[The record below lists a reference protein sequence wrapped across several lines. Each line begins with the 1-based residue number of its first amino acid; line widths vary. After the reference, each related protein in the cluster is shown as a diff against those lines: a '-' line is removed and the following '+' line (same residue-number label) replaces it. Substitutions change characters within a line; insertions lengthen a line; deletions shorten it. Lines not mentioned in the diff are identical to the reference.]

1 MSEMSHFENFERG
14 IEILTFGAL
23 SVNMDAARGIYPFA
37 THEMNDASMHLRIV
51 PGSVIPPS
59 RDLFKRVLISIHCQ
73 SIRKSAQRDGNGAE
87 FTHVVKHAYL
97 EFLRQVGDGGVD
109 DGLAV
114 AGCQERYDS
123 EVPKSHTFTD
133 AMR

>member
-1 MSEMSHFENFERG
+1 MNEMSHFENFERG
-14 IEILTFGAL
+14 IDILTFWTL
-23 SVNMDAARGIYPFA
+23 SVNMDAGIYPFA

-97 EFLRQVGDGGVD
+97 ELMRQVGDGVD
-109 DGLAV
+109 DGGHV
-114 AGCQERYDS
+114 PGC
-123 EVPKSHTFTD
+123 
-133 AMR
+133 A